1 MKKIITPLILCL
13 FIILTGISKA
23 ESVTTKPDSL
33 IRGANSSIYYYASDG
48 FRYVFP
54 DGKTFSSWFSDFK
67 SVVTVSDNEL
77 ANIPLKGNV
86 TYRPGVRMVKIQT
99 NPKVYAVDK
108 GGKLRWIE
116 NEEIAKKLYG
126 DNWNTKIDD
135 IPDVFFMNYIEGN
148 SIKKIEDYNPATVVE
163 EVKTIN
169 KEKGIIESA
178 STLRGTT
185 SVGSPTSLV
194 LKNETP
200 TINSG
205 CAKNFH
211 MESGKCICDEGYFFS
226 NYNCISH
233 TDNCKLAYGNNVYGT
248 KSVDGKVGYSSCY
261 CLEGYQWNL
270 NKTSC
275 IKKCPPN
282 SVIGTELPGNKEVC
296 ICDVGYKEDTAT
308 QGCQKLVIEEVIRPT
323 IDNNYQNNQSNTGAF
338 PNNVSKEMLQ
348 EAEQKQRLY
357 DSNLYN
363 RNEDYLNSQQYENR
377 GTVYPF
383 GTFPN

>member
-135 IPDVFFMNYIEGN
+135 IPDVFFMNYI
-148 SIKKIEDYNPATVVE
+148 
-163 EVKTIN
+163 
-169 KEKGIIESA
+169 
-178 STLRGTT
+178 
-185 SVGSPTSLV
+185 
-194 LKNETP
+194 
-200 TINSG
+200 
-205 CAKNFH
+205 
-211 MESGKCICDEGYFFS
+211 
-226 NYNCISH
+226 
-233 TDNCKLAYGNNVYGT
+233 
-248 KSVDGKVGYSSCY
+248 
-261 CLEGYQWNL
+261 
-270 NKTSC
+270 
-275 IKKCPPN
+275 
-282 SVIGTELPGNKEVC
+282 
-296 ICDVGYKEDTAT
+296 
-308 QGCQKLVIEEVIRPT
+308 
-323 IDNNYQNNQSNTGAF
+323 
-338 PNNVSKEMLQ
+338 
-348 EAEQKQRLY
+348 
-357 DSNLYN
+357 
-363 RNEDYLNSQQYENR
+363 
-377 GTVYPF
+377 
-383 GTFPN
+383 